1 MTGIH
6 AALCAL
12 LLQAGTG
19 APAAGQTVTVKRE
32 GARLM
37 KAPRFFGAACG
48 ATVAPGATVKLLEL
62 QKGWARIAA
71 PGGGACWLHETA
83 WSDRKAGEL
92 SQGGATSSRDVELA
106 GRGFSEAEEARY
118 KGEHAELSAASA
130 AVEAHLARGPEATPA
145 EVTRF
150 MVDGQLGGAR

>member
-19 APAAGQTVTVKRE
+19 ALAPGQTVTVRRE

-48 ATVAPGATVKLLEL
+48 PSISAGAAVKVLEL

-71 PGGGACWLHETA
+71 PGNGACWLHETA

-130 AVEAHLARGPEATPA
+130 AVEAHLARGPESTPA

>member
-1 MTGIH
+1 MSGIH

-19 APAAGQTVTVKRE
+19 APAPGQVVTVKRE
-32 GARLM
+32 GVRLM

-48 ATVAPGATVKLLEL
+48 PAVAPGASVKILEL

-71 PGGGACWLHETA
+71 PGNGACWLHETA

-92 SQGGATSSRDVELA
+92 AGGGATSTRDVELA
-106 GRGFSEAEEARY
+106 GRGFSEAEEARFRS
-118 KGEHAELSAASA
+118 EHAELSAAAA
-130 AVEAHLARGPEATPA
+130 AVDAHLARGPEATPA

-150 MVDGQLGGAR
+150 MTDGQLGGAR

>member
-1 MTGIH
+1 MTGIQ

-12 LLQAGTG
+12 LLQAGT
-19 APAAGQTVTVKRE
+19 AAVTPGQAVTVLRE

-48 ATVAPGATVKLLEL
+48 PAVAPGATVRVLEL

-71 PGGGACWLHETA
+71 PGNGACWLHETA

-92 SQGGATSSRDVELA
+92 SAGGATSSRDVELA

-118 KGEHAELSAASA
+118 RGEHAELSAAAA

-150 MVDGQLGGAR
+150 MIDGRLGGAR

>member
-1 MTGIH
+1 MAGIQ

-12 LLQAGTG
+12 LLQAGAG
-19 APAAGQTVTVKRE
+19 AAAPGQVVTVKRE

-48 ATVAPGATVKLLEL
+48 PTIAAGATARVLEV
-62 QKGWARIAA
+62 QRGWARIAA

-83 WSDRKAGEL
+83 WSDRRAGEL
-92 SQGGATSSRDVELA
+92 SAGGATSSRDVELA
-106 GRGFSEAEEARY
+106 GRGFSEAEEARFR
-118 KGEHAELSAASA
+118 GEHGELAAAAA
-130 AVEAHLARGPEATPA
+130 AVDAHLERGPEASPA

-150 MVDGQLGGAR
+150 MAEGQLGGAR